1 MTDDFLDNLT
11 SLTDNTNDIAF
22 TRYATITTVNN
33 DGTVN
38 CKDDDDTIHKN
49 VINSTNL
56 QLSKDDTVLLGFI
69 DNDIYQPMVTGG
81 VNVKCGDDTLIYAL
95 GLGKF
100 NIDSNGDL
108 IYNLPI
114 GITNYASINSD
125 GDLIID
131 LNESENSKFRINNE
145 GEVIYG

>member
-1 MTDDFLDNLT
+1 MSDDFLSNLQ
-11 SLTDNTNDIAF
+11 SLTNNINDIAF

-131 LNESENSKFRINNE
+131 LNEFENSKFRINNE

>member
-1 MTDDFLDNLT
+1 MADDFLDNLT

-131 LNESENSKFRINNE
+131 LNEFENSKFRINNE

>member
-1 MTDDFLDNLT
+1 MPDDFLENLT
-11 SLTDNTNDIAF
+11 SLTDNLKDIAF

-38 CKDDDDTIHKN
+38 CKDDDGTIHKN

-114 GITNYASINSD
+114 GVTNYASINSD

-131 LNESENSKFRINNE
+131 LNEFENSKFRINNE

>member
-1 MTDDFLDNLT
+1 MTDDFLDNLQ

-131 LNESENSKFRINNE
+131 LNEFENSKFRINNE

>member
-1 MTDDFLDNLT
+1 MSDDFISNLQ
-11 SLTDNTNDIAF
+11 SVTDNTKDLAF
-22 TRYATITTVNN
+22 TRYVTITTINP

-49 VINSTNL
+49 VINTTNI

-100 NIDSNGDL
+100 HINNDGDL
-108 IYNLPI
+108 IYTLPI
-114 GITNYASINSD
+114 GVENYASINSN

-131 LNESENSKFRINNE
+131 LTESENSKFQINNE

>member
-131 LNESENSKFRINNE
+131 LNEFENSKFRINNE

>member
-1 MTDDFLDNLT
+1 MSDDFINNLT
-11 SLTDNTNDIAF
+11 SLTDKTNDIAF

>member
-1 MTDDFLDNLT
+1 MSDDFISNLQ
-11 SLTDNTNDIAF
+11 SLTDNTKDLAF
-22 TRYATITTVNN
+22 TRYATITTTNP

-56 QLSKDDTVLLGFI
+56 QLSKDDTILLGFI

-81 VNVKCGDDTLIYAL
+81 VSVKCADDQMIYAM

-100 NIDSNGDL
+100 SINDDGDL
-108 IYNLPI
+108 IYDLPI
-114 GITNYASINSD
+114 GVENYVSINSD

-131 LNESENSKFRINNE
+131 LTESENSKFSINE
-145 GEVIYG
+145 KGEVIYG